1 MLVAIIP
8 DDSSAATAA
17 HAHQLGD
24 VMRLDYDCA
33 GMCRSMRKRSAPFAG
48 FPQVMPMIHAGE
60 SKMSGLSRTA
70 NAPVNA
76 VTSAVVVMISVV
88 SIRMMIVRVVMMVIP
103 VMMLARNCWKRPYH
117 QD

>member
-1 MLVAIIP
+1 MLAAIIP

-17 HAHQLGD
+17 RAHQLGD

-33 GMCRSMRKRSAPFAG
+33 WMCRSMRKRSAPLAG

-70 NAPVNA
+70 NAPVNG
-76 VTSAVVVMISVV
+76 
-88 SIRMMIVRVVMMVIP
+88 RH
-103 VMMLARNCWKRPYH
+103 KRRSG
-117 QD
+117 DDRRTVDKNDDGTL